1 MRAKSTR
8 KRTLMLGAGIAGL
21 TLACWLFIKPILS
34 FFWLIGSFLM
44 LILYVFFSDICFDVS
59 KKPEYAYLT
68 KPIFEIEID
77 LFLFQWS
84 DSQNYALG
92 APGPRFLPSSILAYK
107 NDPESWMFSDDFAEE
122 RQQSGY
128 FHAEK
133 VLGIIPKGTQLKIVK
148 IKKSFLSGNVRG
160 YFARLENDQFGKYLA
175 NISLFLESC
184 PFDDVPELRK
194 GYLKQASQY
203 E

>member
-1 MRAKSTR
+1 MRTKNIS

-34 FFWLIGSFLM
+34 FFSLIGIFLM
-44 LILYVFFSDICFDVS
+44 AILYFSLSDIYFDVS

-68 KPIFEIEID
+68 KPIFETEID

-84 DSQNYALG
+84 DSKNYALG
-92 APGPRFLPSSILAYK
+92 APGAMFLPSSILAYK
-107 NDPESWMFSDDFAEE
+107 NDPESWMFSDDFAEK
-122 RQQSGY
+122 RQQPGY

-133 VLGIIPKGTQLKIVK
+133 VLGIIPKGTQLKIIK
-148 IKKSFLSGNVRG
+148 IRKNWFTGNVRG
-160 YFARLENDQFGKYLA
+160 YFAHLENDQFAKYLA
-175 NISLFLESC
+175 NISLFLEPC
-184 PFDDVPELRK
+184 TLDKVPELRK
-194 GYLKQASQY
+194 GYLKQVSQN